1 MCRRRSSATARER
14 FPSSWPSVLKE
25 RLDDSGLRVSSK
37 LNPMGDRILLVEDD
51 RKLAPLVQRFLEDN
65 HFEVVWADEGNQGWH
80 EFQRYEPDLVILDLM
95 LPGKDGLTLCREIR
109 ASSRVGI
116 LILTAKGDEADRV
129 VGLELGADDYLT
141 KPFGLPELLARLRA
155 ILRRYRPPE
164 EVECETVRTIG
175 PLAIDMKGRTVV
187 QSGKSIELT
196 RSEFDILDRL
206 TRSAGQVFRRDEL
219 LQEVRGGE
227 TEAFDRAVD
236 SHISNLRAKIEADPK
251 QPQFI
256 KTVWGVGYRWGG

>member
-1 MCRRRSSATARER
+1 
-14 FPSSWPSVLKE
+14 
-25 RLDDSGLRVSSK
+25 
-37 LNPMGDRILLVEDD
+37 MGYRILLVEDD
-51 RKLAPLVQRFLEDN
+51 RKLAPLVKRFLEDH
-65 HFEVVWADEGNQGWH
+65 HFEVKWAADGNQGWH
-80 EFQRYEPDLVILDLM
+80 EFRRHSPDLVVLDLM

-109 ASSRVGI
+109 AAGRAGI
-116 LILTAKGDEADRV
+116 LILTAKGDETDRV
-129 VGLELGADDYLT
+129 IGLELGADDYLT
-141 KPFGLPELLARLRA
+141 KPFGLRELLARVRA

-164 EVECETVRTIG
+164 EDSETVRSIG
-175 PLAIDMKGRTVV
+175 PFAIDMKRRTVAH
-187 QSGKSIELT
+187 SGKPIELT

-236 SHISNLRAKIEADPK
+236 SHISNLRAKIEVDPK
-251 QPQFI
+251 QPEFI